1 VSRRNLPTEFQ
12 RATLDQNSLDPRD
25 LSAPQA
31 TFGQSSGAG
40 TSTRALPS
48 LAVRLGLSFL
58 IIGHLWGVIGRPLEF
73 ATQGPFGP
81 SPSMTLLRR
90 PVRGY
95 GEFMYLDHGYAFFAP
110 EPGPSH
116 LIRATVVPPGGQ
128 SLEQGSEQGA
138 AQKEAAPPVE
148 GDAGVVR
155 FFPDRVDQWP
165 RLLYHRH
172 FMLAEFL
179 NTVYHPPGEPPLE
192 IRNDAVASRDWRMS
206 RARYEAVRDSI
217 VRCLNKKY
225 PGMGVTVDRIE
236 HRQPGLPEFMRD
248 GVKLD
253 APQLYLVLED
263 VAPQPS
269 VPGPGPAET
278 LPLGGAVQGGGAPQG
293 SGAVQGGGAPQG
305 SGAVQGQPQGTPP
318 GPSDVESQPKT
329 GVSPSDDP
337 SEPALNSPLNGP
349 TARASG
355 SSGGRG
361 SSGGSSGGRGDNAL
375 SIARWRRI
383 SATWEVRS

>member
-12 RATLDQNSLDPRD
+12 RATLDQHPLDPRD

-31 TFGQSSGAG
+31 AFGQSSGAG
-40 TSTRALPS
+40 PSTRTLPS

-116 LIRATVVPPGGQ
+116 LIRATIVPPGGQ
-128 SLEQGSEQGA
+128 RSENGA
-138 AQKEAAPPVE
+138 AQQQGASQKGESPDAPVQDLTKRDVAAQYIATQSGAVQGGAEQGGATPVE

-225 PGMGVTVDRIE
+225 PGMGVKVDRIE

-263 VAPQPS
+263 VSPEPSAAETNAPENFAPENVAPES
-269 VPGPGPAET
+269 VPAEAA
-278 LPLGGAVQGGGAPQG
+278 G
-293 SGAVQGGGAPQG
+293 
-305 SGAVQGQPQGTPP
+305 
-318 GPSDVESQPKT
+318 E
-329 GVSPSDDP
+329 P
-337 SEPALNSPLNGP
+337 SEPALNSPLNAPGAANLP
-349 TARASG
+349 NARASG
-355 SSGGRG
+355 SS
-361 SSGGSSGGRGDNAL
+361 DNAL

>member
-1 VSRRNLPTEFQ
+1 MSRRNLPTEFQ
-12 RATLDQNSLDPRD
+12 RATLDQHPLVPRD
-25 LSAPQA
+25 LSAPQPA
-31 TFGQSSGAG
+31 LGQSSGNG
-40 TSTRALPS
+40 TATGALPS
-48 LAVRLGLSFL
+48 LAVRLGLSVL

-90 PVRGY
+90 PMRGY

-116 LIRATVVPPGGQ
+116 LIRATIVPPGGQ
-128 SLEQGSEQGA
+128 GPEQGA
-138 AQKEAAPPVE
+138 ARQEGAKPAE
-148 GDAGVVR
+148 GDANVVR
-155 FFPDRVDQWP
+155 LFPDRVDQWP

-263 VAPQPS
+263 VAPQPDAPQPNATESVTPES
-269 VPGPGPAET
+269 VPAEAAADRAEPAISV
-278 LPLGGAVQGGGAPQG
+278 PLGESPRG
-293 SGAVQGGGAPQG
+293 SGAVPVLPKGTPQG
-305 SGAVQGQPQGTPP
+305 ATQGATQEQSEAASEPKTEAA
-318 GPSDVESQPKT
+318 PSDE
-329 GVSPSDDP
+329 P
-337 SEPALNSPLNGP
+337 SEPALNSPLNAPGAANLP
-349 TARASG
+349 NARASG
-355 SSGGRG
+355 IS
-361 SSGGSSGGRGDNAL
+361 DNAL
-375 SIARWRRI
+375 SITRSRRI
-383 SATWEVRS
+383 AATLEVRS

>member
-1 VSRRNLPTEFQ
+1 
-12 RATLDQNSLDPRD
+12 
-25 LSAPQA
+25 
-31 TFGQSSGAG
+31 
-40 TSTRALPS
+40 
-48 LAVRLGLSFL
+48 
-58 IIGHLWGVIGRPLEF
+58 
-73 ATQGPFGP
+73 
-81 SPSMTLLRR
+81 MTLLRR

-128 SLEQGSEQGA
+128 SLEQGSEQGSEQGA
-138 AQKEAAPPVE
+138 AQKEAAPSVE

-269 VPGPGPAET
+269 APEPGTAET
-278 LPLGGAVQGGGAPQG
+278 LPLG
-293 SGAVQGGGAPQG
+293 GAVQGGGAPQG

-318 GPSDVESQPKT
+318 GQSDVESEPKT

-355 SSGGRG
+355 SSGG
-361 SSGGSSGGRGDNAL
+361 SSGGRGDNAL

>member
-1 VSRRNLPTEFQ
+1 MSRRNLPTEFQ
-12 RATLDQNSLDPRD
+12 RATLDQHPLGPRD
-25 LSAPQA
+25 PSAPQA
-31 TFGQSSGAG
+31 AFGQSSGAG

-48 LAVRLGLSFL
+48 LAVRLGLSLL

-116 LIRATVVPPGGQ
+116 LIRATVLPPGGQ
-128 SLEQGSEQGA
+128 RSENGA
-138 AQKEAAPPVE
+138 AQQQGASQKGESPDAPVQDLTKRDVAAQYVAVQGGAVQGGATPVE
-148 GDAGVVR
+148 GDASVVR

-263 VAPQPS
+263 VSPEPSAAETNAPESVSPES
-269 VPGPGPAET
+269 VPAEAA
-278 LPLGGAVQGGGAPQG
+278 G
-293 SGAVQGGGAPQG
+293 
-305 SGAVQGQPQGTPP
+305 
-318 GPSDVESQPKT
+318 E
-329 GVSPSDDP
+329 P
-337 SEPALNSPLNGP
+337 SEPALNSPLNAPGAANLP
-349 TARASG
+349 NARASR
-355 SSGGRG
+355 SS
-361 SSGGSSGGRGDNAL
+361 DNAL

-383 SATWEVRS
+383 AATWEVRS

>member
-1 VSRRNLPTEFQ
+1 MSRRNLPTEFQ
-12 RATLDQNSLDPRD
+12 RATLDQHPLDPRD

-31 TFGQSSGAG
+31 AFGQSSGAG
-40 TSTRALPS
+40 PSTRALPA

-116 LIRATVVPPGGQ
+116 LIRATIVPPGGQ
-128 SLEQGSEQGA
+128 RSENGA
-138 AQKEAAPPVE
+138 AQQQGASQKGESPDAQVQDLTKRDVAAQYVATQGGATPVE
-148 GDAGVVR
+148 GDASVVR

-225 PGMGVTVDRIE
+225 PGMGVTVDRVE

-263 VAPQPS
+263 VSPEPSAAETNAPENVAPES
-269 VPGPGPAET
+269 VAPESVAPENVAPENVPAEAA
-278 LPLGGAVQGGGAPQG
+278 G
-293 SGAVQGGGAPQG
+293 
-305 SGAVQGQPQGTPP
+305 
-318 GPSDVESQPKT
+318 E
-329 GVSPSDDP
+329 P
-337 SEPALNSPLNGP
+337 SEPALNSPLNAPGAANLP
-349 TARASG
+349 NARASG
-355 SSGGRG
+355 SS
-361 SSGGSSGGRGDNAL
+361 DNAL

-383 SATWEVRS
+383 SATCEVRS

>member
-1 VSRRNLPTEFQ
+1 MSRRNPPTEFQ

-31 TFGQSSGAG
+31 AFGQSSGAG

-128 SLEQGSEQGA
+128 SSEQGSEQGA
-138 AQKEAAPPVE
+138 AQKEGAPPVE

-269 VPGPGPAET
+269 VPEPGPAET
-278 LPLGGAVQGGGAPQG
+278 LPLGGAVQGGGAAPQG

-318 GPSDVESQPKT
+318 GQSDVESEPKT

-355 SSGGRG
+355 NSGGRG
-361 SSGGSSGGRGDNAL
+361 SRGGSSDNAL